1 LKVSEATDFVG
12 DFEKVFGGDL
22 FRPGDDGY
30 ERARRIWNADIDRH
44 PAYVARCHSAEQVA
58 EAVSFGR
65 ESGLEISVKGGG
77 HNFAG
82 LAVAEGGLM
91 IDLGGLQQTRVDP
104 EALRAWAG
112 GGCELGQLDAAMA
125 EHGVAVT
132 AGVVSHTGVAGLT
145 LGGGTGFL
153 LRKYGL
159 TCDNVTGVTMVLAD
173 GSIVRADAEQN
184 PDLFWAIRGGGGNF
198 GIVTEFEYQV
208 HEIGENVQFAMLF
221 FPLSKGA
228 EVIRCYRGLKDKLP
242 RDMAILFAGM
252 DAPGAEAPFVP
263 DEFQGKL
270 GYYINLVS
278 VGSAEEMAA
287 AAETVKAEV
296 EPAFSMV
303 TPMPYLALQSMT
315 NATAPWG
322 SHGYEKGLYLED
334 LTDEVIEVI
343 ERHLPDKVGCFTYIS
358 GLLLGGAYGEKD
370 DMDTAW
376 GGPRDAGYQFT
387 ITGTTA
393 TADEL
398 SSDRD
403 WVRRFWDDMRPYAMG
418 SGSYVNNMNEIIDDR
433 VRAAYGDEKYEKLAR
448 IKAAYDPQNL
458 FHHNQNIKPAP
469 TVDA

>member
-1 LKVSEATDFVG
+1 VSQGNGSVEN
-12 DFEKVFGGDL
+12 FENGFGGEL
-22 FRPGDDGY
+22 FHPGDEGY
-30 ERARRIWNADIDRH
+30 ERARRIWNADVDRH
-44 PAYVARCHSAEQVA
+44 PAYVARCSSPEQVA
-58 EAVSFGR
+58 EAVAFGR

-77 HNFAG
+77 HGFAG
-82 LAVAEGGLM
+82 LSVAEDGLM
-91 IDLGGLQQTRVDP
+91 IDLGGLQDTRVDP
-104 EALRAWAG
+104 DALRAWCG
-112 GGCELGQLDAAMA
+112 GGCELGQLDQAMA

-173 GSIVRADAEQN
+173 GRIVRADAEEN

-198 GIVTEFEYQV
+198 GIVTEFEFQV
-208 HEIGENVQFAMLF
+208 HQIGELVQFAMLF
-221 FPLSKGA
+221 FPLDKGP
-228 EVIRCYRGLKDKLP
+228 EVIRCYRGLTDKLP
-242 RDMAILFAGM
+242 EDMAILFAGM

-278 VGSAEEMAA
+278 VGSEEEMAA
-287 AAETVKAEV
+287 AVEMIKAEV
-296 EPAFSMV
+296 EPAFVMA

-343 ERHLPDKVGCFTYIS
+343 EKHLPDKVGSFTYIS
-358 GLLLGGAYGEKD
+358 GLRLGGAYAEKGE
-370 DMDTAW
+370 MDTAW
-376 GGPRDAGYQFT
+376 GGPRNAGYQFT
-387 ITGTTA
+387 ICGTTE

-398 SSDRD
+398 SSDRG
-403 WVRRFWDDMRPYAMG
+403 WVRRFWDDMRPFAMG
-418 SGSYVNNMNEIIDDR
+418 SGSYVNNMNEILDDR
-433 VRAAYGDEKYEKLAR
+433 IRAAYGAEKYDKLAE
-448 IKAAYDPQNL
+448 IKGKYDPGNV
-458 FHHNQNIKPAP
+458 FHHNQNIKPAV
-469 TVDA
+469 TEGV